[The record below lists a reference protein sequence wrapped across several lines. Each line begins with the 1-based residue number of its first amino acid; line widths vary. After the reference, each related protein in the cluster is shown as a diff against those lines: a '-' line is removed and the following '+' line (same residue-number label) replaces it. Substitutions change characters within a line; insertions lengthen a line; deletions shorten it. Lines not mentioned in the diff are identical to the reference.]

1 MEFFNKKQDV
11 IDLKLTQY
19 GRFLLSKGKFQPVFY
34 SFFDDNIIYDSSKA
48 GIIEEQNDSEER
60 IREAQTMQPQ
70 ISFSS
75 LEKDFNTNYEM
86 IFSNQ
91 AQPGSV
97 QFQKTAEKNYALP
110 APLGTSDINS
120 VYSPSWSVRYLNG
133 QLADATGSIELL
145 EKGPGKKTLMIPQL
159 NTNISVDVK
168 KFPKGDPIEE
178 ELMDAPSNSDV
189 VVLSSEDD
197 YSVLL
202 KIVENNGFYQ
212 KRNFDIEIFEV
223 VEQKEGEKIIEVL
236 RPLYFDNTFDP
247 EKEHEL
253 WERIT
258 PADSQDHVA
267 HYFDLRIDTEI
278 DPATLCEYDP
288 TNPKLGVFADDRTLL
303 CQEVL
308 NQQEKNSFNIY
319 EGGTQ
324 DIPGDIC

>member
-1 MEFFNKKQDV
+1 M
-11 IDLKLTQY
+11 I
-19 GRFLLSKGKFQPVFY
+19 
-34 SFFDDNIIYDSSKA
+34 SS
-48 GIIEEQNDSEER
+48 N
-60 IREAQTMQPQ
+60 EAQADP
-70 ISFSS
+70 S
-75 LEKDFNTNYEM
+75 E
-86 IFSNQ
+86 
-91 AQPGSV
+91 
-97 QFQKTAEKNYALP
+97 FQKTAEKNYALP

-133 QLADATGSIELL
+133 TLTGAVSSIELV
-145 EKGPGKKTLMIPQL
+145 EKSPGKKTLMIPQL
-159 NTNISVDVK
+159 DTNISVDVK
-168 KFPKGDPIEE
+168 KFPEGDPIEE
-178 ELMDAPSNSDV
+178 ELMDAPSNSDI

-202 KIVENNGFYQ
+202 KVVENNSLYQ

-223 VEQKEGEKIIEVL
+223 VEQKEGDKTIEVL
-236 RPLYFDNTFDP
+236 KPLYFDKTFNP

-258 PADSQDHVA
+258 PADSHDHVA

-278 DPATLCEYDP
+278 DPITLCDLDP
-288 TNPKLGVFADDRTLL
+288 TNPKLGVFADDRALL

-308 NQQEKNSFNIY
+308 NQQEKTTFNIY